1 MGSDSAYG
9 EPNYA
14 APLGTNWTRATGPE
28 IPALLEPPAEKL
40 RRLLPEA
47 KRLLSRQHIGEPW
60 HALLAAEDL
69 LREIDEARARFLA
82 EVDRVC
88 GMVAPVASADA
99 PTSGT
104 RAGVGP

>member
-1 MGSDSAYG
+1 MGSDSAFG

-47 KRLLSRQHIGEPW
+47 KRVLSRQHIAEPW
-60 HALLAAEDL
+60 HALCAAEDL
-69 LREIDEARARFLA
+69 LRELDEARARFRGG
-82 EVDRVC
+82 VDRLV
-88 GMVAPVASADA
+88 GMAAPGPEPAEE
-99 PTSGT
+99 
-104 RAGVGP
+104 AGP